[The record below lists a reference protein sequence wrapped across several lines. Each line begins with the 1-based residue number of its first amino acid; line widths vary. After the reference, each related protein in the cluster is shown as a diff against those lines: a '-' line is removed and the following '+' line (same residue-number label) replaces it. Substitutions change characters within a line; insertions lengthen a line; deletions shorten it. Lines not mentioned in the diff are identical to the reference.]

1 MVLKCDYQYLF
12 NKEKIN
18 TRIKE
23 KHEREDFKKY
33 MILSGMWKHSYY
45 TNLKFN
51 SIQNLDCKLIG
62 LPYKLA
68 D

>member
-1 MVLKCDYQYLF
+1 
-12 NKEKIN
+12 
-18 TRIKE
+18 
-23 KHEREDFKKY
+23 

-45 TNLKFN
+45 TTLKFN
-51 SIQNLDCKLIG
+51 PIQNLDCKLIG

>member
-1 MVLKCDYQYLF
+1 VLDISWASTNFMVLKCDYQYLF

-33 MILSGMWKHSYY
+33 MILSGM
-45 TNLKFN
+45 
-51 SIQNLDCKLIG
+51 
-62 LPYKLA
+62 
-68 D
+68 